1 MNPRQKR
8 SKMET
13 NEPKTRL
20 KRSKMETNEPK
31 TKEI

>member
-1 MNPRQKR
+1 MNPSQQI

>member
-13 NEPKTRL
+13 NEPKTNKL
-20 KRSKMETNEPK
+20 KSKELK
-31 TKEI
+31 TGD